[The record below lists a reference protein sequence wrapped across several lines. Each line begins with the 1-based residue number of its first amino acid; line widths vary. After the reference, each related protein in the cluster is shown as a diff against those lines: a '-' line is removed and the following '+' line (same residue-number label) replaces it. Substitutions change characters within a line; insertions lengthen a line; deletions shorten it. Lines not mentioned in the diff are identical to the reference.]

1 MLTVQRVYEL
11 IDALA
16 PFDTQADFDNSGL
29 LVGNPQAEVTGIHL
43 ALDVTDRVIDDALA
57 AGANLIVTHHPLMF
71 SARKRLTEADYEG
84 HLLIRLIANGL
95 SLIAAH
101 TNFDQAPGGMNDTLA
116 GLLGL
121 ESIVGEGF
129 LRVGDLSAPMTAEA
143 FADFAAR
150 QLGDTVRVMGHREAL
165 IHRVGLCSGGGCDE
179 WADAHAM
186 GADAFLT
193 GSALR
198 RKGVDNRPF
207 RAQDGCRADAALLQQ
222 VQMLR
227 VQRLIARIVGGY
239 AVRLAADD
247 ACALI
252 GLAQGVYL
260 RFPGVVI

>member
-57 AGANLIVTHHPLMF
+57 AGADLIVTHHPLMF

-121 ESIVGEGF
+121 ENIVGEGF

-150 QLGDTVRVMGHREAL
+150 QLGDAVRVMGHRDAL
-165 IHRVGLCSGGGCDE
+165 IRRVGLCSGGGCDE

-193 GSALR
+193 GEVKHHIAL
-198 RKGVDNRPF
+198 
-207 RAQDGCRADAALLQQ
+207 DAS
-222 VQMLR
+222 
-227 VQRLIARIVGGY
+227 Y
-239 AVRLAADD
+239 H
-247 ACALI
+247 
-252 GLAQGVYL
+252 
-260 RFPGVVI
+260 GVVLLEAGHFATENPGIFALMKALQNAPDIVQWKMHISRSERSAYE

>member
-1 MLTVQRVYEL
+1 
-11 IDALA
+11 
-16 PFDTQADFDNSGL
+16 
-29 LVGNPQAEVTGIHL
+29 
-43 ALDVTDRVIDDALA
+43 
-57 AGANLIVTHHPLMF
+57 MF

-101 TNFDQAPGGMNDTLA
+101 TNLDQASGGMNDTLA

-121 ESIVGEGF
+121 ENIVGEGF

-193 GSALR
+193 GEVKHHIALDASYH
-198 RKGVDNRPF
+198 GVVLLEAGHFATENPGIFALMKALQNAPDIVQWKCTF
-207 RAQDGCRADAALLQQ
+207 RAPNAARMSDRPCPPARCLSRRYLWTSLLCYGSIKWKTA
-222 VQMLR
+222 
-227 VQRLIARIVGGY
+227 RLTNSNRS
-239 AVRLAADD
+239 
-247 ACALI
+247 
-252 GLAQGVYL
+252 
-260 RFPGVVI
+260 

>member
-1 MLTVQRVYEL
+1 
-11 IDALA
+11 
-16 PFDTQADFDNSGL
+16 
-29 LVGNPQAEVTGIHL
+29 
-43 ALDVTDRVIDDALA
+43 
-57 AGANLIVTHHPLMF
+57 MF

-101 TNFDQAPGGMNDTLA
+101 TNLDQASGGMNDTLA

-121 ESIVGEGF
+121 ESIVGAGF

-150 QLGDTVRVMGHREAL
+150 QLGDAVRVMGHREAL

-193 GSALR
+193 GEVKHHIAL
-198 RKGVDNRPF
+198 
-207 RAQDGCRADAALLQQ
+207 DAS
-222 VQMLR
+222 
-227 VQRLIARIVGGY
+227 Y
-239 AVRLAADD
+239 H
-247 ACALI
+247 
-252 GLAQGVYL
+252 
-260 RFPGVVI
+260 GVVLLEAGHFATENPGIFALMKALQNAPDIVQWKMHISRSERSAYE

>member
-29 LVGNPQAEVTGIHL
+29 LVGNPQADVTGIHL

-121 ESIVGEGF
+121 ENIVGEGF

-150 QLGDTVRVMGHREAL
+150 QLDDTVLVMGHRDAL

-179 WADAHAM
+179 WADARAM

-193 GSALR
+193 GEVKHHIAL
-198 RKGVDNRPF
+198 
-207 RAQDGCRADAALLQQ
+207 DAS
-222 VQMLR
+222 
-227 VQRLIARIVGGY
+227 Y
-239 AVRLAADD
+239 H
-247 ACALI
+247 
-252 GLAQGVYL
+252 
-260 RFPGVVI
+260 GVVLLEAGHFATENPGIFALMKALQNAPDIVQWKMHISRSERSAYE

>member
-101 TNFDQAPGGMNDTLA
+101 TNLDQASGGMNDTLA

-121 ESIVGEGF
+121 ENIVGEGF

-150 QLGDTVRVMGHREAL
+150 ML
-165 IHRVGLCSGGGCDE
+165 S
-179 WADAHAM
+179 
-186 GADAFLT
+186 
-193 GSALR
+193 S
-198 RKGVDNRPF
+198 
-207 RAQDGCRADAALLQQ
+207 RAR
-222 VQMLR
+222 
-227 VQRLIARIVGGY
+227 
-239 AVRLAADD
+239 
-247 ACALI
+247 
-252 GLAQGVYL
+252 
-260 RFPGVVI
+260 

>member
-101 TNFDQAPGGMNDTLA
+101 TNLDQASGGMNDTLRDPKGGDIRYHA
-116 GLLGL
+116 VSGLHNL
-121 ESIVGEGF
+121 
-129 LRVGDLSAPMTAEA
+129 
-143 FADFAAR
+143 AR
-150 QLGDTVRVMGHREAL
+150 LLKDPPEK
-165 IHRVGLCSGGGCDE
+165 ID
-179 WADAHAM
+179 
-186 GADAFLT
+186 T
-193 GSALR
+193 GSCKL
-198 RKGVDNRPF
+198 F
-207 RAQDGCRADAALLQQ
+207 
-222 VQMLR
+222 
-227 VQRLIARIVGGY
+227 IE
-239 AVRLAADD
+239 
-247 ACALI
+247 
-252 GLAQGVYL
+252 
-260 RFPGVVI
+260 

>member
-1 MLTVQRVYEL
+1 M
-11 IDALA
+11 
-16 PFDTQADFDNSGL
+16 
-29 LVGNPQAEVTGIHL
+29 TGIHL

-101 TNFDQAPGGMNDTLA
+101 TNLDQASGGMNDTLA

-121 ESIVGEGF
+121 ENIVGEGF

-193 GSALR
+193 GEVKHHIAL
-198 RKGVDNRPF
+198 
-207 RAQDGCRADAALLQQ
+207 DAS
-222 VQMLR
+222 
-227 VQRLIARIVGGY
+227 Y
-239 AVRLAADD
+239 H
-247 ACALI
+247 
-252 GLAQGVYL
+252 
-260 RFPGVVI
+260 GVVLLEAGHFATENPGIFALMKALQNAPDIVQWKMHISRSERSAYE

>member
-43 ALDVTDRVIDDALA
+43 ALDVTDCVIDDALA

-101 TNFDQAPGGMNDTLA
+101 TNLDQASGGMNDTLA
-116 GLLGL
+116 RLLGL

-150 QLGDTVRVMGHREAL
+150 QLGDAVRVMGQIGR
-165 IHRVGLCSGGGCDE
+165 
-179 WADAHAM
+179 AH
-186 GADAFLT
+186 
-193 GSALR
+193 
-198 RKGVDNRPF
+198 V
-207 RAQDGCRADAALLQQ
+207 
-222 VQMLR
+222 
-227 VQRLIARIVGGY
+227 
-239 AVRLAADD
+239 
-247 ACALI
+247 
-252 GLAQGVYL
+252 
-260 RFPGVVI
+260 

>member
-101 TNFDQAPGGMNDTLA
+101 TNLDQASGGMNDTLA

-121 ESIVGEGF
+121 ENIVGEGF
-129 LRVGDLSAPMTAEA
+129 LRVGHSARDGASGGPHPP
-143 FADFAAR
+143 R
-150 QLGDTVRVMGHREAL
+150 RSLLRRRVR
-165 IHRVGLCSGGGCDE
+165 RVGGCARHGRGCFPHGRGEAPHCAGCILPRRGAVGGGTLCHGKSRYFC
-179 WADAHAM
+179 AHEGFTKRAGYSTM
-186 GADAFLT
+186 ENAHF
-193 GSALR
+193 ALR
-198 RKGVDNRPF
+198 T
-207 RAQDGCRADAALLQQ
+207 Q
-222 VQMLR
+222 R
-227 VQRLIARIVGGY
+227 V
-239 AVRLAADD
+239 
-247 ACALI
+247 
-252 GLAQGVYL
+252 
-260 RFPGVVI
+260 

>member
-101 TNFDQAPGGMNDTLA
+101 TNLDQASGGMNDTLA

-121 ESIVGEGF
+121 ENIVGEGF

-150 QLGDTVRVMGHREAL
+150 QLGDTVRVMGHRGGPHPPRRSL
-165 IHRVGLCSGGGCDE
+165 LRRRVRRVGGCARHGRGCFPHGRGEAPHCAGCILPRRGAVGGGTLCHGKSRYFC
-179 WADAHAM
+179 AHEGFTKRAGYSTM
-186 GADAFLT
+186 ENAHF
-193 GSALR
+193 ALR
-198 RKGVDNRPF
+198 T
-207 RAQDGCRADAALLQQ
+207 Q
-222 VQMLR
+222 R
-227 VQRLIARIVGGY
+227 V
-239 AVRLAADD
+239 
-247 ACALI
+247 
-252 GLAQGVYL
+252 
-260 RFPGVVI
+260 

>member
-121 ESIVGEGF
+121 KNIVGEGF

-143 FADFAAR
+143 FADFATR
-150 QLGDTVRVMGHREAL
+150 QLGDAVRRRRVR
-165 IHRVGLCSGGGCDE
+165 RVGGCTRHGRGCFPHRRGEAPHCAGCILPRRGAVGGGTLCHGKSRYFC
-179 WADAHAM
+179 AHEGFTKRAGYSTM
-186 GADAFLT
+186 ENAHF
-193 GSALR
+193 ALR
-198 RKGVDNRPF
+198 T
-207 RAQDGCRADAALLQQ
+207 Q
-222 VQMLR
+222 R
-227 VQRLIARIVGGY
+227 V
-239 AVRLAADD
+239 
-247 ACALI
+247 
-252 GLAQGVYL
+252 
-260 RFPGVVI
+260 